1 MTDTRITQTT
11 AEVAELATPATNVT
25 QSIAE
30 VAELA
35 TPATNVSQVI
45 LEVAY
50 VGANY
55 GWGIVF

>member
-1 MTDTRITQTT
+1 MTDTQ
-11 AEVAELATPATNVT
+11 VT
-25 QSIAE
+25 QAIAE

-50 VGANY
+50 TGSTY